1 MREEGNYHIRLFLL
15 LSDVLLWLIA
25 FLFIIIIAFGY
36 LLILSLLQGLLFIFV
51 FGDIYLLAIISEM
64 LFNPIEELLNESLDY
79 SELLKER
86 IADMKAMK
94 ENRISQSYSN
104 KK

>member
-1 MREEGNYHIRLFLL
+1 MKEKEYYHFRLFLL

-36 LLILSLLQGLLFIFV
+36 FLIVSLLQGLLFIFV
-51 FGDIYLLAIISEM
+51 FGDIYLLAIISDI
-64 LFNPIEELLNESLDY
+64 LFDPIEELLNESLDY

-86 IADMKAMK
+86 IADMKATK